1 MRAAGSPGGAGGRGG
16 VGGRGNTETLKHP
29 DLRLGW
35 RSKSAVSSPSCRN
48 QDPES
53 RAKLTSLSMRKFC
66 DWNSDRY
73 RVQPGA
79 SWRRTTGSAQVSCGP
94 RPSLRSE
101 SQLTKLG
108 VCGPPRRTHTLHYSA
123 KYFTVDLHSFMHS
136 TSMTMLACP
145 PY

>member
-1 MRAAGSPGGAGGRGG
+1 
-16 VGGRGNTETLKHP
+16 
-29 DLRLGW
+29 
-35 RSKSAVSSPSCRN
+35 
-48 QDPES
+48 
-53 RAKLTSLSMRKFC
+53 MRKFC

-123 KYFTVDLHSFMHS
+123 KYFIVDLHSCMHS

-145 PY
+145 SVLVLATLVCLTTLVRVEDNYVCDPISESDRFHVSVIGALISAISGATTFLSLYM